1 MSRIQQLPLDTT
13 ITGGDKLVG
22 TDVGNNN
29 ATKAYQIETIATFF
43 AQSGGADP
51 ARSGMQYNYAGKYT
65 NQTIGVGEFR
75 YQVDPTAPSAFGWAN
90 ITGIA
95 INRYNRNT
103 VDINPI
109 IGLFVNQLVR
119 VTDIDTSSN
128 TSYAIYEVS
137 AKSDLTNAYLLSLIH
152 RGSAGDPVGGVTSI
166 APSGF
171 TNETTFTFT
180 QGSASNTWTINHNL
194 DRFPSVTV
202 VDSSDNIVVGAVT
215 YNNSN
220 QIVITFTE
228 TVIGKAYLN

>member
-1 MSRIQQLPLDTT
+1 MARIQQLPLDTT

-29 ATKAYQIETIATFF
+29 ATKAYQIETIAAFF
-43 AQSGGADP
+43 AQTGAADP
-51 ARSGMQYNYAGKYT
+51 LAS
-65 NQTIGVGEFR
+65 GEFR

-95 INRYNRNT
+95 VSRYNRNL

-109 IGLFVNQLVR
+109 IDLFANQLIR
-119 VTDIDTSSN
+119 LTDVDTSSN
-128 TSYAIYEVS
+128 KSYAIYEVGV
-137 AKSDLTNAYLLSLIH
+137 KTDLTDAYLLALTH
-152 RGSAGDPVGGVTSI
+152 RGSAGTPVGGVTSI

-180 QGSASNTWTINHNL
+180 QGTLSDTWTINHNL

-202 VDSSDNIVVGAVT
+202 VDNSNNIVVGAVT

-220 QIVITFTE
+220 QIVISFSE

>member
-22 TDVGNNN
+22 TDVGSNN
-29 ATKAYQIETIATFF
+29 ATKSFQIETIAAFF
-43 AQSGGADP
+43 AQTGAADP
-51 ARSGMQYNYAGKYT
+51 LRAGLQYNYAGKYV
-65 NQTIGVGEFR
+65 NNTIASGEFR
-75 YQVDPTAPSAFGWAN
+75 YQVDPTAPSAFGWAH

-95 INRYNRNT
+95 VSRYNRNL

-137 AKSDLTNAYLLSLIH
+137 AKSDLTNAYLLSLEH
-152 RGSAGDPVGGVTSI
+152 RGSAGDPVGGITSI

>member
-51 ARSGMQYNYAGKYT
+51 ARAGMQYNYAGKYT
-65 NQTIGVGEFR
+65 NQTIGIGEFR

-103 VDINPI
+103 VDINPVI
-109 IGLFVNQLVR
+109 DLFPNQLIRISDV
-119 VTDIDTSSN
+119 DSSDAS
-128 TSYAIYEVS
+128 SYAIYEVGTVTN
-137 AKSDLTNAYLLSLIH
+137 LTGAYLLSLTH
-152 RGSAGDPVGGVTSI
+152 RGSAGTPVGGVTSI

-180 QGSASNTWTINHNL
+180 QGTLSDTWTINHNL

-202 VDSSDNIVVGAVT
+202 VDNSNNIVVGAVT

-220 QIVITFTE
+220 QIVISFSE